1 MAEIDHIVIGA
12 RTLEEGAAYV
22 EAHLGVRPQAG
33 GRHDGVGT
41 HNMLLGLG
49 SQCYL
54 EVIAKDPAQPEPAH
68 TRPFDLDDPSMVQML
83 EAGPRLVA
91 WVARTP
97 VLDAVVTRLG
107 VHHAGEIRPMNRGK
121 LSWRMAMPPQNQDM
135 GNLIPALIQWDD
147 GKGAAP
153 RLHDSHVRLTALE
166 AEHPEVDA
174 LRNALAQRGLDEAL
188 RLRRSPHSRL
198 LARFTRADGKEAVLT
213 SG

>member
-22 EAHLGVRPQAG
+22 EAHLGARPVPG
-33 GRHDGVGT
+33 GRHEGIGT

-49 SQCYL
+49 KDRYL
-54 EVIAKDPAQPEPAH
+54 EVIAPDPAQPDPPH
-68 TRPFDLDDPSMVQML
+68 PRPFDLDDPGTRLML
-83 EAGPRLVA
+83 EAEPRLLA

-97 VLDAVVTRLG
+97 ALEAVVTRLG
-107 VHHAGEIRPMNRGK
+107 THHAGEIRPWSRGK

-135 GNLIPALIQWDD
+135 SNLIPSLIQWDD

-153 RLHDSHVRLTALE
+153 TLADSGIRLVALE
-166 AEHPEVDA
+166 AEHPDPDTV
-174 LRNALAQRGLDEAL
+174 RNALAGRGLDEAL
-188 RLRRSPHSRL
+188 RLRRSPHVRL
-198 LARFTRADGKEAVLT
+198 VARFTRPDGTEAVLA

>member
-33 GRHDGVGT
+33 GKHEGVGT

-54 EVIAKDPAQPEPAH
+54 EVIAKDPGQPEPAH
-68 TRPFDLDDPSMVQML
+68 PRPFDLDDPAMIQML

-107 VHHAGEIRPMNRGK
+107 MHHAGEIRPMSRGK

-135 GNLIPALIQWDD
+135 GNLIPSLIQWDD
-147 GKGAAP
+147 GKGAAH

-174 LRNALAQRGLDEAL
+174 LRNALAQRGLEEAL
-188 RLRRSPHSRL
+188 RLRRSPHARL
-198 LARFTRADGKEAVLT
+198 LARFARADGSEAVLT